1 MPNLM
6 TLQLTKA
13 PPMTS
18 VIPQIGIKGRW
29 EVKSP
34 FATKPGLLY
43 TLGAIRTFIDIENN
57 GVNVFETY
65 YGPMTIS
72 QAVYNDD
79 RRKGVMILTLL
90 SDTDA
95 PLYIPSS
102 FVTSYP
108 SLDSKPYHHV
118 VLSASCGALPVTA
131 SLDFLV
137 TQVAKVISDTIGVVP
152 TINIGVVPLLSVV
165 TPEEHE
171 TNEAKREA
179 AISNRTTDYARLAE
193 EQRKNALLSQR
204 LAVAESIIKKLKDQ
218 GLIP

>member
-1 MPNLM
+1 M
-6 TLQLTKA
+6 A
-13 PPMTS
+13 S

-29 EVKSP
+29 EVRSP
-34 FATKPGLLY
+34 FSTKPGLLY
-43 TLGAIRTFIDIENN
+43 TLGAIRSFIDIENN

-65 YGPMTIS
+65 YGSVALT
-72 QAVYNDD
+72 QAQYSED
-79 RRKGVMILTLL
+79 RRNGVMLLTLL

-102 FVTSYP
+102 FITAFP
-108 SLDSKPYHHV
+108 SLDSVAYHHL
-118 VLSASCGALPVTA
+118 VLSASCGALPVTM
-131 SLDFLV
+131 SLDFLT

-152 TINIGVVPLLSVV
+152 TINIGIVPLLSVV
-165 TPEEHE
+165 TPEQHE
-171 TNEAKREA
+171 TNEALREA

-204 LAVAESIIKKLKDQ
+204 LAVAESIIKKLKDE

>member
-1 MPNLM
+1 M
-6 TLQLTKA
+6 A
-13 PPMTS
+13 S

-29 EVKSP
+29 EVRAP
-34 FATKPGLLY
+34 FSVKPGLLY
-43 TLGAIRTFIDIENN
+43 TLGAIRSFIDIENN

-65 YGPMTIS
+65 YGPIALT
-72 QAVYNDD
+72 QAQYNDD
-79 RRKGVMILTLL
+79 RRQGIMLLTLL

-102 FVTSYP
+102 FVTAFP
-108 SLDSKPYHHV
+108 SLDSVAYHHL
-118 VLSASCGALPVTA
+118 VLSASCGALPVTM

-137 TQVAKVISDTIGVVP
+137 TQVGKVISDTIGVTP

-165 TPEEHE
+165 TPDQHE
-171 TNEAKREA
+171 TNEARREA

-193 EQRKNALLSQR
+193 EQRKNTLLSQR
-204 LAVAESIIKKLKDQ
+204 LAVAESIIKKLKDD